1 MVMTGQ
7 ATMQSAAIAHSGPR
21 GVAGWSMVTSS
32 RGGRG
37 NALPMPPR
45 GAIFLARSQDVR
57 DDRWSAVTRA
67 PHHRMVKSARAAMM
81 ALHLSGVVFGG
92 PFVDPASAAAA
103 GAGPAR
109 AESRVWV

>member
-1 MVMTGQ
+1 
-7 ATMQSAAIAHSGPR
+7 
-21 GVAGWSMVTSS
+21 
-32 RGGRG
+32 
-37 NALPMPPR
+37 MPPP

-57 DDRWSAVTRA
+57 DGRRSMVGGHAC

-92 PFVDPASAAAA
+92 PFADPASAAVA
-103 GAGPAR
+103 GAGRAR